1 MAGMLRVRRSRGAAA
16 GLLLILLGVWG
27 GLIAFI
33 GPYFHYAYTPDSP
46 WTYTSGRLW
55 LEILPGIAT
64 LVGGLILLASTLR
77 PTALLGA
84 WMAAIG
90 GAWFVVGSALAP
102 LWARVGASA
111 LGAPVGGQVARAVED
126 IGFFAGLGVV
136 IVFVAAAALGRL
148 TVVAASDSV
157 SGASAKRVTAG
168 EAAAAA
174 PVRTTILGRVTR
186 PKIPAQRSVGT

>member
-1 MAGMLRVRRSRGAAA
+1 MT
-16 GLLLILLGVWG
+16 GLLLILLGTWG

-46 WTYTSGRLW
+46 WTYTTGRLW

-64 LVGGLILLASTLR
+64 LAGGLILLASTLR

-90 GAWFVVGSALAP
+90 GAWFVVGGALAP
-102 LWARVGASA
+102 LWAGAA
-111 LGAPVGGQVARAVED
+111 APGGPVGGQLARAVEQ

-136 IVFVAAAALGRL
+136 VVFVAAAALGRL
-148 TVVAASDSV
+148 TVVAARDVVSV
-157 SGASAKRVTAG
+157 ASAKHVADGRGPTSAKPARTGILRRVT
-168 EAAAAA
+168 
-174 PVRTTILGRVTR
+174 GRKT
-186 PKIPAQRSVGT
+186 PAQGSVGS